1 VPDELPVDVNRRE
14 RNSLNVPASI
24 ETDDSFVIRV
34 RNHGNAGRVHVHLDE
49 DLSAVASLEDTNY
62 YVEAQS
68 TAAIPVSVDEHGV
81 VHGKIKLSAGYGA
94 TTRWVDVK
102 LTEPDDTGSV
112 EVDESL
118 AEPGGGER
126 ETTDEES
133 STDGATPGST
143 LADRP
148 ALPVLALGALA
159 VAVAIGAATA
169 FQSGLVAAGA
179 VVVFVAVLLAGYL
192 LVR

>member
-1 VPDELPVDVNRRE
+1 MPDELPVDVNRRE

-34 RNHGNAGRVHVHLDE
+34 RNHGNASRVHVHLDE
-49 DLSAVASLEDTNY
+49 NLSAVASLEDTNY
-62 YVEAQS
+62 YVEANSAQ
-68 TAAIPVSVDEHGV
+68 AIPVSVHEHGV

-102 LTEPDDTGSV
+102 LTEPDDAGSV

-126 ETTDEES
+126 DTDEERA
-133 STDGATPGST
+133 TDGAASGSV

-148 ALPVLALGALA
+148 ALPVLVLGALA
-159 VAVAIGAATA
+159 VAVAVGAAA
-169 FQSGLVAAGA
+169 VFESGLVAAGA
-179 VVVFVAVLLAGYL
+179 VAVFVAVLLAGYL

>member
-1 VPDELPVDVNRRE
+1 MPDELPVDVNRRE

-24 ETDDSFVIRV
+24 ETDDSFVVRV
-34 RNHGNAGRVHVHLDE
+34 RNHGNASRVHVHLDE
-49 DLSAVASLEDTNY
+49 NLSAVASLDETNH
-62 YVEAQS
+62 YVEANS
-68 TAAIPVSVDEHGV
+68 RRDIPVSVHEHGV

-126 ETTDEES
+126 EPTDEES
-133 STDGATPGST
+133 DGAASGSM

-159 VAVAIGAATA
+159 VAVAIGAATV
-169 FQSGLVAAGA
+169 FESGVVAAGA
-179 VVVFVAVLLAGYL
+179 AVVFVAVLLAGYL